1 MSSTSRETAEST
13 YHPASARPKLAVLC
27 APGMENFLGDITRH
41 LSARY
46 DLRTCFNGNN
56 KTLNDAIAW
65 ADIIWVEWANEL
77 AVAISHGLPL
87 GVNKRVIC
95 RLHSYEAFAS
105 FPEQIKWERIDDVI
119 FVAAHIRDYVLT
131 RVPELKSR
139 AGRLYVIPNG
149 IDLARFP
156 LKVRRPDKNLA
167 FLGYVN
173 YKKGPM
179 LLLHAFAEL
188 ARRDPTYRLYIGG
201 TFQDERYRL
210 YFEQTA
216 AELGIKNSIQFDG
229 WIDDLPSW
237 LDDKQYIVC
246 SSVLEAHPVGIME
259 AMACGV
265 KPVVHNFVG
274 ARSIFDSRSIWNTI
288 DEFVTMIRSDEYD
301 SDAYHAFIAENYS
314 LQRQLASI
322 DNMMLQ
328 DCQATV
334 TNE

>member
-1 MSSTSRETAEST
+1 
-13 YHPASARPKLAVLC
+13 
-27 APGMENFLGDITRH
+27 MEKFLGNITRH
-41 LSARY
+41 LSEQY
-46 DLRTCFNGNN
+46 DIRTCYNGNN

-77 AVAISHGLPL
+77 AVALTHGLPL

-105 FPEQIKWERIDDVI
+105 FPDQIKWERIDDLI
-119 FVAAHIRDYVLT
+119 FVAPHIRNYMLS

-139 AGRLYVIPNG
+139 TSHLHVIPNG
-149 IDLARFP
+149 VDMARFP
-156 LKVRRPDKNLA
+156 LKIRRPGKNLA
-167 FLGYVN
+167 FLGYIN

-179 LLLHAFAEL
+179 LLLHALAEL
-188 ARRDPTYRLYIGG
+188 VRQDPTYRLFIGG

-210 YFEQTA
+210 YFEHMAT
-216 AELGIKNSIQFDG
+216 ELGIKDNIRFDG
-229 WIDDLPSW
+229 WIDDVPSW

-274 ARSIFDSRSIWNTI
+274 ARTVFDSRFVWNTI
-288 DEFVTMIRSDEYD
+288 DEFANMIQSDEYN
-301 SDAYHAFIAENYS
+301 SESYHVFTAENYS
-314 LQRQLASI
+314 LQRQLASVN
-322 DNMMLQ
+322 NMMLQ
-328 DCQATV
+328 DCQVSV
-334 TNE
+334 TNK